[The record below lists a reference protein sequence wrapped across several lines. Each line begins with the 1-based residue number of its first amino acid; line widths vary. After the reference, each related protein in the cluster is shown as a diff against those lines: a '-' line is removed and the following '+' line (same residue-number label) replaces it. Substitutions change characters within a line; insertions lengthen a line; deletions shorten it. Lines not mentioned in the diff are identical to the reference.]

1 MSNGLSIALTRYKT
15 RTMKQKILLCLM
27 IALGSISYVR
37 ADTVDVKMS
46 CQVTKLANYSEL
58 KLSVVVVDTAQPVSN
73 PMTFFKMDRL
83 PQAMNFDQDY
93 LKAQLIELLKMNKN
107 LKIFVPH
114 IAYMQAIFD
123 MIDSKKVR
131 ERAINL
137 YDENNYANVIQINTS
152 SNQSTVNSKKM
163 ASTATIDIIIPLVV
177 HSSCTLLLEGLWLK
191 FGTRWCKTQ
200 KVSVDFT
207 K

>member
-1 MSNGLSIALTRYKT
+1 MRNASHFFFRNMRDALTKHKT
-15 RTMKQKILLCLM
+15 RNMKQKILLCLM
-27 IALGSISYVR
+27 MALGAISYVK

-58 KLSVVVVDTAQPVSN
+58 KLSLVVVDTSQTLSN
-73 PMTFFKMDRL
+73 PMAFFKMDKL

-107 LKIFVPH
+107 LKICVPH
-114 IAYMQAIFD
+114 IGYMQSIFD
-123 MIDSKKVR
+123 MIKSKNDR
-131 ERAINL
+131 ESAINL

-177 HSSCTLLLEGLWLK
+177 RSSCTGS
-191 FGTRWCKTQ
+191 Q
-200 KVSVDFT
+200 VVPS
-207 K
+207 